1 MKTDDVLDNITDFLN
16 QERIALMEHVCE
28 DLDIHIDYELSRM
41 HDLVSGE
48 FIEKSFEEIITAT
61 ILRISTAIQS
71 YKGGL

>member
-1 MKTDDVLDNITDFLN
+1 
-16 QERIALMEHVCE
+16 MEHVCE